1 MADTIKTTEHS
12 ARPYQGSGITE
23 YDLKSIRESKGLT
36 LREIFER
43 TRISVAILAAI
54 ENGDFHLLPPPVFTK
69 SFIKIYA
76 KAMAIDSDV
85 ILARY
90 EQYLETL
97 NPTHRD
103 VKIKEIHKSARL
115 FYKVFLWG
123 LLIIITVGLFT
134 FSLSTYETLTDVV
147 KNQASEE
154 KHKSFSLKN
163 TDAIEKTPK
172 SEAPD
177 QTNVASRTQ
186 EGDAQSIPVAK
197 AQPTLPET
205 QEKQKMKQGTASE
218 EINENEGNTAETYQ
232 ITMEAREL
240 TWLRVT
246 ADNNPPYEILLQPG
260 EKIERDASIFIIDV
274 GNAGGIDI
282 TFQGKSLGK
291 LGEQGQVVHLKL
303 PQDYRFD

>member
-1 MADTIKTTEHS
+1 MVDTIKNTGHS
-12 ARPYQGSGITE
+12 AKPYQGFGITE

-36 LREIFER
+36 LRDIFER
-43 TRISVAILAAI
+43 TRINVATLAAI

-76 KAMAIDSDV
+76 KTLAIDSDV

-97 NPTHRD
+97 IPTHRD
-103 VKIKEIHKSARL
+103 VKIKEIPKSARL

-123 LLIIITVGLFT
+123 LLIIITVGLVT
-134 FSLSTYETLTDVV
+134 FSLSTYETLIDVV
-147 KNQASEE
+147 KNQISEQE
-154 KHKSFSLKN
+154 HKSFSLKT

-172 SEAPD
+172 SGAPD
-177 QTNVASRTQ
+177 QTNVAARTQ
-186 EGDAQSIPVAK
+186 EGDAQPIPLAQ
-197 AQPTLPET
+197 AQPAARET
-205 QEKQKMKQGTASE
+205 QEKQKLKQGTASE
-218 EINENEGNTAETYQ
+218 EINRNEGSTDETYQ

-246 ADNNPPYEILLQPG
+246 GDNNPPYEILLQPG
-260 EKIERDASIFIIDV
+260 EKIERDASRFIIDV

-282 TFQGKSLGK
+282 TFQGKSLGN
-291 LGEQGQVVHLKL
+291 LGERGQVVHLKL
-303 PQDYRFD
+303 P

>member
-1 MADTIKTTEHS
+1 MDDTIKTTKHS
-12 ARPYQGSGITE
+12 TRPYQGSGITE

-36 LREIFER
+36 LRDIFER

-76 KAMAIDSDV
+76 KSLAIEGDV
-85 ILARY
+85 ILTRY

-103 VKIKEIHKSARL
+103 VKIKEIPKSTRL

-123 LLIIITVGLFT
+123 LSIIITVGLIT
-134 FSLSTYETLTDVV
+134 FSLSTYETLIDVV

-154 KHKSFSLKN
+154 EHKSFSLKN
-163 TDAIEKTPK
+163 TDTIEKTPK

-177 QTNVASRTQ
+177 QTNVVSRTQ
-186 EGDAQSIPVAK
+186 EGDAQSIPLAQ
-197 AQPTLPET
+197 AQPTLPEA
-205 QEKQKMKQGTASE
+205 QEKQKMKQGTASA
-218 EINENEGNTAETYQ
+218 EINRNQGNTAETYQ

-282 TFQGKSLGK
+282 TFQGKSLGN